1 MADTVVVQPSDQ
13 SDSSAVTMILGI
25 IVILALVIGGV
36 YLYRHNGIRA
46 ANPGTNINVTL
57 PVGGG
62 TGGATQ

>member
-1 MADTVVVQPSDQ
+1 
-13 SDSSAVTMILGI
+13 MILGI